1 METTERRGVDRF
13 FRNPE
18 TDRLAVVQV
27 PNLPLLLFLAL
38 RGAQLLLTPHGWVA
52 DALHWGGTAA
62 LTWWAVDEVIRGS
75 SPFRRALGGLV
86 LAYVAVSVVAGI
98 LG

>member
-1 METTERRGVDRF
+1 
-13 FRNPE
+13 
-18 TDRLAVVQV
+18 
-27 PNLPLLLFLAL
+27 
-38 RGAQLLLTPHGWVA
+38 VA
-52 DALHWGGTAA
+52 DVLHWGGTAA

-86 LAYVAVSVVAGI
+86 LAYLVVSTALAL